1 MGTRPRHRP
10 RRDPRK
16 LTVNDPGS
24 TTGPQ
29 PALPLQDFPRVH
41 AVTNTATVRRKDFL
55 QTAEGVMRALGAR
68 GAVHLRTSSTSGRRF
83 HELASALAD
92 IQNSTGCW
100 LIVNDR
106 VDIAAAVGAKG
117 IQLASHSLRVPEAR
131 AVAPDIPAG
140 TSIHSVDE
148 AVAAEEAGASWC
160 VAGTVFETP
169 THPGGAEARITFVDE
184 VSHAVSIPVIA
195 IGGIQPEHI
204 IPLRQAGAYG
214 IATIRGVDWDRRM
227 SMLDTDPSPDKTRL
241 AGSPHRTSGEA
252 IIRYISIYDWHS
264 GSERDHHAHGKRR
277 ATGYSAE

>member
-1 MGTRPRHRP
+1 MTR
-10 RRDPRK
+10 
-16 LTVNDPGS
+16 
-24 TTGPQ
+24 PQ
-29 PALPLQDFPRVH
+29 PATPLRDFPRVH
-41 AVTNTATVRRKDFL
+41 AVTNTATVKRNDFL

-83 HELASALAD
+83 HELASALAE
-92 IQNSTGCW
+92 IQNTTGCW

-140 TSIHSVDE
+140 ISVHSVEE
-148 AVAAEEAGASWC
+148 AVDAELSGAAWC

-169 THPGGAEARITFVDE
+169 THPGRAEERVPFIEDLAR
-184 VSHAVSIPVIA
+184 AVSIPVIA
-195 IGGIQPEHI
+195 IGGVQPEHI
-204 IPLRQAGAYG
+204 IALRQAGAYG
-214 IATIRGVDWDRRM
+214 IATIRGVDWERRL
-227 SMLDTDPSPDKTRL
+227 SMLDTDPSPGKTRL

-264 GSERDHHAHGKRR
+264 GSERDHHADGKRR
-277 ATGYSAE
+277 SPGYSAE